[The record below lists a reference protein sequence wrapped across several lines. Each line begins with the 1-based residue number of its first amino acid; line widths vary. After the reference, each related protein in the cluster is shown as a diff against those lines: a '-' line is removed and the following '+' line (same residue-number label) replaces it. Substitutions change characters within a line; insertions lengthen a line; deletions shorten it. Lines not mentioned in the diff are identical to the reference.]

1 MAVSI
6 SKRDWVRDA
15 DGKLRE
21 KIEYMVDSQNEINTL
36 PTFPQISA
44 SSVAVIKPTS
54 QAAFIINGVWRA
66 V

>member
-1 MAVSI
+1 MVSI

-15 DGKLRE
+15 DGKIRE

-54 QAAFIINGVWRA
+54 QAAFIVNGVWK
-66 V
+66 VV